1 MKNLTQYQLSS
12 ENQNRLNTFIDQ
24 VKTSAD
30 HFMGYPIAQD
40 FDYTELFPLFHYPL
54 NNVGDPLIESTYEL
68 NSRSLELEVINFF
81 KDFFRA
87 PKNNSWG
94 YVTNGG
100 TEGNLYGLYLA
111 RELYPKGMVY
121 YSESTHYSVQK
132 NIQLLNMESI
142 VIRSNDSGEMDYND
156 LRQSL
161 SLNRSVPAII
171 FANIGTT
178 MTEAR
183 DDLRQIK
190 GILSELAVK
199 NHYIHTDCA
208 LAGGYAPF
216 MDPKPAFDF
225 ADGAD
230 SMSISGHKFIGSPIP
245 CGVVMVKK
253 AYRDRVGRM
262 VDYVDT
268 MDTTITGSRNG
279 HSPLFLWYTIN
290 KLGLPGLK
298 DRYLKGLDLA
308 EYALKRLTAEGI
320 SAWKNSQSLTVL
332 FPTPDKQLC
341 VKWQL
346 ASENGTSHVIC
357 MPGVA
362 KARLDLLLN
371 DLIAAHQLKKA
382 A

>member
-1 MKNLTQYQLSS
+1 MSKV
-12 ENQNRLNTFIDQ
+12 Q
-24 VKTSAD
+24 VSAK

-40 FDYTELFPLFHYPL
+40 FDYSELFPLLAYPL

-68 NSRSLELEVINFF
+68 NSRSLEREVIDFF
-81 KDFFRA
+81 SDFFRA
-87 PKNNSWG
+87 PKLNYWG

-132 NIQLLNMESI
+132 NIQLLNMNSI
-142 VIRSNDSGEMDYND
+142 VIRSQANGEIDYED

-161 SLNRSVPAII
+161 AMNRSVPAII

-183 DDLRQIK
+183 DDLKQIK
-190 GILSELAVK
+190 AILNELAIK
-199 NHYIHTDCA
+199 NSYIHSDCA

-216 MDPKPAFDF
+216 MDPRPAFDF
-225 ADGAD
+225 ADGTD

-253 AYRDRVGRM
+253 NYRDRVGRM
-262 VDYVDT
+262 VAYVDT

-279 HSPLFLWYTIN
+279 HSPLFLWYSI
-290 KLGLPGLK
+290 KRLGLDGLK
-298 DRYLKGLDLA
+298 ERYLNSLANA
-308 EYALKRLTAEGI
+308 EYVLNRFKLEGI
-320 SAWKNSQSLTVL
+320 EAWKNPQSLTVL
-332 FPTPDKQLC
+332 FPTPNRELC

-357 MPGVA
+357 MPGVSRE
-362 KARLDLLLN
+362 RLDLLLD
-371 DLIAAHQLKKA
+371 DLIEEHRLKA